1 MRRVTR
7 SALLLLPHMQL
18 EPALLLQRGCRDQH
32 QASPPCPCCSSR
44 SGTEDNEAKQSHL
57 CSEMHSSLPMW
68 CAFGSCG
75 ATLGTAQE
83 QQAGAL
89 PYDRSAAAHAGGLG
103 HGADWLSLCQVTA
116 QPQEPCLQLPDP
128 FPGFPL
134 IPSTLALPW
143 KARVVSSC
151 PSSTATAS
159 PASGQR
165 PAGEPT
171 ERAPFSALSLH
182 LPKSRGPR
190 ANTCQQS
197 GVSGT
202 FSSRRPAGLFL
213 GG

>member
-1 MRRVTR
+1 MTSTKHPRHAHAARAGVVLKTMKPNR
-7 SALLLLPHMQL
+7 ATSALRCTVPF
-18 EPALLLQRGCRDQH
+18 
-32 QASPPCPCCSSR
+32 PC
-44 SGTEDNEAKQSHL
+44 GVHLAAVGSH
-57 CSEMHSSLPMW
+57 
-68 CAFGSCG
+68 G

-143 KARVVSSC
+143 KARVVSSR

-159 PASGQR
+159 LASGQR